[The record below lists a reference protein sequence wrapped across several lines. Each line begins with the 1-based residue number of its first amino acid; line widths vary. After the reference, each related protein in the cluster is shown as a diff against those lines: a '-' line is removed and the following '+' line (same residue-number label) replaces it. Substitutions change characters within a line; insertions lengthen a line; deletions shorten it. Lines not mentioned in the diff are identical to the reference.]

1 MNNRGFIFE
10 AIQRWPVTNLVT
22 LIQGYSYLVS
32 LEIVVGFRKL
42 RSFQEAQVN
51 LSVILDKPD
60 ITYDRTLNRESLEPS
75 CGISRKN
82 QDHAEKLYFSGD
94 HQFFQI
100 SQGIKSIHDW
110 GRKLIHFL
118 VGEDNLGPGRQFQQ
132 IYGPGCTSPGHV
144 ISIKGLTVKY
154 IQPSEYIK
162 LFFIN
167 TETLF

>member
-1 MNNRGFIFE
+1 MTLLKHEMNNRGFIFE
-10 AIQRWPVTNLVT
+10 AIQRWPVPNLVT

-82 QDHAEKLYFSGD
+82 
-94 HQFFQI
+94 
-100 SQGIKSIHDW
+100 
-110 GRKLIHFL
+110 
-118 VGEDNLGPGRQFQQ
+118 
-132 IYGPGCTSPGHV
+132 
-144 ISIKGLTVKY
+144 
-154 IQPSEYIK
+154 
-162 LFFIN
+162 
-167 TETLF
+167 